1 MRGPRPSVERQ
12 VGYTSIMEVLLIL
25 VAGTLLIWAVV
36 IFNRLVRSGNLVR
49 AGFADIDVQLQRRH
63 DLVPQLVETVRAYA
77 SFEQR
82 VLEEVTALRTS
93 ARDAEQGGQPELI
106 AGAEA
111 ALVAGLGKLM
121 VLAEDYPDLKADRNF
136 RQLMA
141 DLVDTENQLSHA
153 RRFYNGAVRQLNTLV
168 QQFPDLLVARLSG
181 FREAAYFSAE
191 IEARSA
197 PGMAALLNDQVQ
209 S

>member
-1 MRGPRPSVERQ
+1 MD
-12 VGYTSIMEVLLIL
+12 IVLIVI
-25 VAGTLLIWAVV
+25 VAGLLVWLVV
-36 IFNRLVRSGNLVR
+36 IFNRLVRGRNLVR

-82 VLEEVTALRTS
+82 LLEEVTALRAN
-93 ARDAEQGGQPELI
+93 ARDAEQGKQPEVM

-121 VLAEDYPDLKADRNF
+121 VLAEDYPDLKADGNF

-168 QQFPDLLVARLSG
+168 QQFPDLVVARMLG
-181 FREAAYFSAE
+181 FREATFFSAD

-197 PGMAALLNDQVQ
+197 PGVAALMKG
-209 S
+209 

>member
-1 MRGPRPSVERQ
+1 
-12 VGYTSIMEVLLIL
+12 MEILLVVVVVALL
-25 VAGTLLIWAVV
+25 VWLVV
-36 IFNRLVRSGNLVR
+36 IFNRLVRGRNLVR

-82 VLEEVTALRTS
+82 VLEEVTALRAK
-93 ARDAEQGGQPELI
+93 ARDADQGGQPEVM

-111 ALVAGLGKLM
+111 ALVAALGKLM
-121 VLAEDYPDLKADRNF
+121 VLAEDYPDLKADGNF
-136 RQLMA
+136 RQFMA

-168 QQFPDLLVARLSG
+168 QQFPDLIVARMLG
-181 FREAAYFSAE
+181 FRLAAYFSAD

-197 PGMAALLNDQVQ
+197 PGVAALMQE
-209 S
+209 